1 MYRPLGILAILFL
14 FIFLF
19 SCAPANYISKQDNS
33 RETTNEKPI
42 INNKQIAKK
51 EKNETS
57 SKKIITADDYKYK
70 SLTTGLSNNITVL
83 ISKKDDSKI
92 VDQFLNIIELATYKK
107 KIKNIS
113 FNIHVYEN
121 NNSLKKYLEKNSQ
134 PGNIYFGPISADESL
149 GLNTYCENGIL
160 FFSFSSNKSLA
171 NNCIFLL
178 NFFPYNEIQ
187 TIFDYLPE
195 NSKIAIVYPENSYG
209 YKINEIVDRISERS
223 KSIIINRASYK
234 ENLENARSAIKELG
248 KYELR
253 KFELNRQKKLLA
265 LNKDE
270 NSKQRLKKLER
281 FTTTND
287 YDFTHVLIADYGV
300 RLLQVAPLLA
310 YYDIDPNI
318 VGFIGT
324 GAWDDTI
331 FFNEPTLQ
339 NAIFPGVEYNKRKK
353 LIEEY
358 ADIYDEGLMRV
369 STLPYDLIG
378 LLTYLINNN
387 YSVEEFYELVENKNF
402 IFDGV
407 DGSFYFNNNLIEREL
422 KILQINNGEA
432 LQIN

>member
-1 MYRPLGILAILFL
+1 MYRPLTILSILFL
-14 FIFLF
+14 IIFLF
-19 SCAPANYISKQDNS
+19 SCAPANYISNQGDSK
-33 RETTNEKPI
+33 EVIIEKPI
-42 INNKQIAKK
+42 INNKKITKK
-51 EKNETS
+51 EKNELS
-57 SKKIITADDYKYK
+57 SKKTLTVDDYKYK
-70 SLTTGLSNNITVL
+70 NLKIALSKNITVL
-83 ISKKDDSKI
+83 ISKKDDPKI

-121 NNSLKKYLEKNSQ
+121 NNSLNKYLEKNIE
-134 PGNIYFGPISADESL
+134 PGTIYFGPISADDSL
-149 GLNTYCENGIL
+149 GLNAYCENGIL

-171 NNCIFLL
+171 DNCVFLL
-178 NFFPYNEIQ
+178 NFFPYNEIE

-195 NSKIAIVYPENSYG
+195 NSKVAIVYPENSYG
-209 YKINEIVDRISERS
+209 YKINEIVDSVSERS

-234 ENLENARSAIKELG
+234 ENLENVRSAIKELG

-253 KFELNRQKKLLA
+253 KFELNRQKKLLS

-339 NAIFPGVEYNKRKK
+339 NAIFPGVEYKKRQK
-353 LIEEY
+353 LIDEY
-358 ADIYDEGLMRV
+358 ADTYDEDLMRV

-387 YSVEEFYELVENKNF
+387 YNVKEFYELVDSKNF

-407 DGSFYFNNNLIEREL
+407 DGNFYFSNNLIEREL

>member
-1 MYRPLGILAILFL
+1 MFL

-19 SCAPANYISKQDNS
+19 SCAPENYISKQDNS
-33 RETTNEKPI
+33 NETIIDKPI
-42 INNKQIAKK
+42 INNVKITKK
-51 EKNETS
+51 EKNELNQ
-57 SKKIITADDYKYK
+57 KKITTADHHKYK
-70 SLTTGLSNNITVL
+70 NLKLTLSNNITVL
-83 ISKKDDSKI
+83 ISKKDDKKI

-113 FNIHVYEN
+113 FNIYLYEN
-121 NNSLKKYLEKNSQ
+121 NNSLKKYLEENAH
-134 PGNIYFGPISADESL
+134 PGTIYFGPISPDVSL
-149 GLNTYCENGIL
+149 ELNTYCNQGVL

-171 NNCIFLL
+171 NNCVFLL
-178 NFFPYNEIQ
+178 NFFPHNEIE
-187 TIFDYLPE
+187 TIFNHLPE
-195 NSKIAIVYPENSYG
+195 NSKVAIVYPENSYG
-209 YKINEIVDRISERS
+209 YKVNEIVDNVSERS

-234 ENLENARSAIKELG
+234 ENLENVRSAIKELG

-253 KFELNRQKKLLA
+253 KLELNRQKKLLA
-265 LNKDE
+265 LNKDQ

-339 NAIFPGVEYNKRKK
+339 NAIFPGVEYKKRQK
-353 LIEEY
+353 LIEDY
-358 ADIYDEGLMRV
+358 AAIYDESLMRV

-387 YSVEEFYELVENKNF
+387 YSIKKFYELIESKNF

-407 DGSFYFNNNLIEREL
+407 DGSFYFKNNLIEREL

>member
-1 MYRPLGILAILFL
+1 MVL